1 MKRFVAFLWFAVS
14 ALPQSFA
21 NDSNGSDLAKNLR
34 KDMGGLGYGTSREEI
49 VANRDRRRRQLT
61 NLVNHMRQQ
70 LADHS
75 SGEKLLDAA
84 EKDEIEKRRDIF
96 QRKLDSMKE
105 DLDDRVSTN
114 VNGKRLFNILEPQ
127 SIY

>member
-1 MKRFVAFLWFAVS
+1 
-14 ALPQSFA
+14 
-21 NDSNGSDLAKNLR
+21 
-34 KDMGGLGYGTSREEI
+34 MGGLGYGTSREEI

-84 EKDEIEKRRDIF
+84 EKDEIEKRRDVF

-114 VNGKRLFNILEPQ
+114 VNRKRFFNILEPQ
-127 SIY
+127 SFH